1 MVEELGYKSHN
12 AILWFDKTA
21 PELETGL
28 NELDGDEAIRDLI
41 DWLRENQEN
50 EFHVFI
56 EHPID
61 KPVLAENDGGG
72 EGVRVEQV
80 HLVDGSPARDEATK
94 EDAFETPHPGTDSQN
109 ADEIRASRSMRKRKA
124 RSPKKSAPSSKKDVA
139 EDKGKGKAM
148 ETSGCG
154 KNPKKVNHGKKKK
167 FGGGPDR
174 KHDEGPSCVDAHA
187 PEDIHDGVDG
197 PEVEG
202 VRDGG
207 RGNVKF
213 YQPELVPSDE
223 EYAYEYKSE
232 TLKTPVSTDEEDFHR
247 HAWPEF
253 NDDYAFGNGHF

>member
-72 EGVRVEQV
+72 EGVPVEQV

-109 ADEIRASRSMRKRKA
+109 ADEIRA
-124 RSPKKSAPSSKKDVA
+124 
-139 EDKGKGKAM
+139 
-148 ETSGCG
+148 
-154 KNPKKVNHGKKKK
+154 
-167 FGGGPDR
+167 
-174 KHDEGPSCVDAHA
+174 
-187 PEDIHDGVDG
+187 
-197 PEVEG
+197 
-202 VRDGG
+202 
-207 RGNVKF
+207 
-213 YQPELVPSDE
+213 
-223 EYAYEYKSE
+223 
-232 TLKTPVSTDEEDFHR
+232 
-247 HAWPEF
+247 
-253 NDDYAFGNGHF
+253 